1 MEPETVGRRRTG
13 MRAAWTF
20 LVVAILAGGC
30 AAGDDTTSTSTATAP
45 SLDGVRSDLAAARL
59 RWAEANVA
67 TYRYVFENDCAECD
81 PSARTPHEV
90 VVWAGADFD
99 PGDLA
104 PSVEEMFAEIEAALD
119 ADQSVVATFD
129 PDLGYPVDV
138 GIDLESRPVDGG
150 THWVVRDL
158 SPGLPGDP
166 VSTDVVTLAEQA
178 WLASRPDAYEYTL
191 TVFCDCPLAGSL
203 RTRVEGTTVIGH
215 EVLYDEATGGGVTP
229 ISIDSMFSDLA
240 DLMASVDGV
249 VADGV
254 RFEGSARFHP
264 DLGYPT
270 WVGLDLT
277 VLEPDPDLA
286 LLPARLVVTI
296 TDLQAIDIE
305 PEPLPTD
312 QLAELDE
319 ARAVWRSSEID
330 AYRYELTFHGML
342 SADFTGPF
350 LVTVVDGSVGK
361 VTRDGEP
368 APEGQITAYTVDD
381 LFELVERSLL
391 AGVESSVTY
400 HEVWGHPVLMA
411 LDLEAMAVDGG
422 LMLSASNLTPTE

>member
-1 MEPETVGRRRTG
+1 MEPERVGRRRTG
-13 MRAAWTF
+13 MRAAWAI
-20 LVVAILAGGC
+20 LIAAILAGGC
-30 AAGDDTTSTSTATAP
+30 AAGDEAASTSAPTAP
-45 SLDGVRSDLAAARL
+45 SLDGVRGDLEAARL

-81 PSARTPHEV
+81 PSARAPHEV

-104 PSVEEMFAEIEAALD
+104 PSVEEMFAQIEAALD
-119 ADQSVVATFD
+119 EDQSVVATFD
-129 PDLGYPVDV
+129 PDLGYPTDV

-158 SPGLPGDP
+158 NPGLPGDP
-166 VSTDVVTLAEQA
+166 VSTDVVARAEQT

-203 RTRVEGTTVIGH
+203 QTRVEGTTVIGH
-215 EVLYDEATGGGVTP
+215 EVLYDEATGGVVTP
-229 ISIDSMFSDLA
+229 ISIDAMFSDLA

-249 VADGV
+249 VADGI

-277 VLEPDPDLA
+277 VLEPDADLA
-286 LLPARLVVTI
+286 SLPSRLVITI
-296 TDLQAIDIE
+296 TDFHAVDIE
-305 PEPLPTD
+305 PEPSPTD

-319 ARAVWRSSEID
+319 ARAVWRSSGID

-350 LVTVVDGSVGK
+350 LVAVVDGSVSK

-368 APEGQITAYTVDD
+368 VPEGQITAYAVED
-381 LFELVERSLL
+381 LFALVEGSLS
-391 AGVESSVTY
+391 AGLESSVTY

-411 LDLEAMAVDGG
+411 LDLEAIAVDAG
-422 LMLSASNLTPTE
+422 LMLSVSNLTPTE